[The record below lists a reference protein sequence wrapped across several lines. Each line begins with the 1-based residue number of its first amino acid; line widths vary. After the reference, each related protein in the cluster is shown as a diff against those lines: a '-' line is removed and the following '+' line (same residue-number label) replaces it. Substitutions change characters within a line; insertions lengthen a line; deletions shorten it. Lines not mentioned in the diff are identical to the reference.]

1 MKILL
6 VVVSLVLSGVVC
18 EAPAPYPPSGWR
30 PSGPSFELPQRPIK
44 QEYLPVDPR
53 RPAKNPNFD
62 DGVDVSVQGLPTQE
76 QQQLFQLSPING
88 QQYTGPSINSDIKNL
103 EPSFQQIQYQ
113 QQLQKAQ
120 QFARQ
125 REFDARVKTPSNG
138 LPNQQSPRQFAA
150 EPTTTSERPNF
161 KSNAE
166 PTTESFELNEGE
178 QLDNPKD
185 KKEKVSVEVTKQNV
199 QEYPPELFLSPLTQL
214 NVQPQYVSLQQFG
227 QLRAPLYYQPIQ
239 AAPESQGFDGRAHL
253 AAFPSVLAQRQL
265 LEQQAAQ
272 NPSFSQSPI
281 IVQQEPALV
290 QEPVNQYQPIVSQY
304 QPQVQSYPQFP
315 AQPVV
320 LQPQG
325 VNQIQPN
332 QFVQPGQYQPQ
343 FQANPQVPQQE
354 ADAETIQTDQPQTQ
368 VQAYPQY
375 QPALQPVNQVQP
387 NFIQPN
393 QFVQSQYAPA
403 NVYAQPDPFAQNA
416 YVQPQQNAFVQS
428 QQNAFVQPQQNA
440 FVQQQNDF
448 PQAQFGAQQFVPA
461 QANQPEQDA
470 ENIPAQQPQI
480 VYQNYQPQVYQN
492 QDPQANGVQYFFQ
505 SPNQGQVALQSGL
518 NDQQDNGLENEEDDE
533 GTKAT
538 AVATAFGA
546 RTQPRVFAGYGAPVP
561 NYQTTTE
568 AAQEENA
575 TEDGPAIAQAT
586 AVATG
591 RRKSAKLRSRRV
603 RPVFTLDKSGHL
615 VLAEN
620 Q

>member
-1 MKILL
+1 MKELL

-53 RPAKNPNFD
+53 RPAVNPNFD

-76 QQQLFQLSPING
+76 QQQLFQLSPVNG
-88 QQYTGPSINSDIKNL
+88 QQYNGPSINSDIKNL
-103 EPSFQQIQYQ
+103 EPSLQRLQYQ
-113 QQLQKAQ
+113 QQLQTAQ

-125 REFDARVKTPSNG
+125 REFDARVKTPANG
-138 LPNQQSPRQFAA
+138 LPNQQSPRQFAS
-150 EPTTTSERPNF
+150 ESTTTSEKPNF

-166 PTTESFELNEGE
+166 PTTESFDLNQEE

-214 NVQPQYVSLQQFG
+214 NVQPQYVPLQQLG

-239 AAPESQGFDGRAHL
+239 AAPESQGFDGPAHL
-253 AAFPSVLAQRQL
+253 AALPSVLAQRQL
-265 LEQQAAQ
+265 LEQQAAAVQ

-281 IVQQEPALV
+281 IVQQDPALL
-290 QEPVNQYQPIVSQY
+290 QEQVNQYQPIVSQY

-325 VNQIQPN
+325 VNQVQAN

-354 ADAETIQTDQPQTQ
+354 ADAETIQTDQPQMQ

-375 QPALQPVNQVQP
+375 QQPALLQPVNQIQP
-387 NFIQPN
+387 NYIQPN

-416 YVQPQQNAFVQS
+416 FGQPQQNFI
-428 QQNAFVQPQQNA
+428 QPQPNA
-440 FVQQQNDF
+440 F

-461 QANQPEQDA
+461 QANQPEQDV
-470 ENIPAQQPQI
+470 ENIQQQPQI
-480 VYQNYQPQVYQN
+480 VFQNYQPQVYQPS
-492 QDPQANGVQYFFQ
+492 QDPQAIAPNGVQYFLQ

-546 RTQPRVFAGYGAPVP
+546 RTQPRVFASYGAPVP
-561 NYQTTTE
+561 AYQTTTE

-591 RRKSAKLRSRRV
+591 RRKSAKLRNRRV

-615 VLAEN
+615 VLA
-620 Q
+620 QDQ